1 MTDLDPPADGYDAS
15 ILEVLAGLAPP
26 PPRSSVM
33 FGDRESCIAAIED
46 LFARG
51 KITADEMAAQFAWL
65 KRKDMA

>member
-1 MTDLDPPADGYDAS
+1 
-15 ILEVLAGLAPP
+15 
-26 PPRSSVM
+26 M

-51 KITADEMAAQFAWL
+51 KITADEMAAQLAWL

>member
-1 MTDLDPPADGYDAS
+1 MTDLDRPADGYDAS

-33 FGDRESCIAAIED
+33 FGDKASCIAAIED

-51 KITADEMAAQFAWL
+51 KITADEMAARLAWL
-65 KRKDMA
+65 HRQDIA